1 MCSFAAPKAAL
12 RGVRSE
18 LKPPAERTGRAQLAK
33 VPAPLVIPPDP
44 TPTLAA
50 IVVLFYRTKGRCPS
64 GAAYLRL
71 PTLDLLDPIPTLAA
85 RSKHGSPP
93 FGALHPAIFICINK
107 HITSKTCHVK
117 I

>member
-50 IVVLFYRTKGRCPS
+50 IVVLFYRTKGGGLRPP
-64 GAAYLRL
+64 YLRL